1 MLKTQKVKY
10 SFTYIYNFITFNL
23 HIKKHDVCKFST
35 SSTNSYHLMSVKP
48 IAVTIIVE
56 GRPNFRW
63 FQNVNVYEMLG
74 ARRACSQ
81 TIKFAAEPNNDRFPA
96 TVLTQAKMSHALFS
110 SSFEIAAAE
119 AATLAPSNRTR
130 KNINTRLVRSKEFL
144 QKS

>member
-1 MLKTQKVKY
+1 
-10 SFTYIYNFITFNL
+10 
-23 HIKKHDVCKFST
+23 
-35 SSTNSYHLMSVKP
+35 
-48 IAVTIIVE
+48 
-56 GRPNFRW
+56 
-63 FQNVNVYEMLG
+63 MLG

-130 KNINTRLVRSKEFL
+130 KKYKHKIGQIKRIPAKILTYTMFQYE
-144 QKS
+144 KS